1 MIIRESSAFE
11 TDPAVFNRPYHT
23 SERAGASNLLCLLDK
38 VYVVVC
44 KLL

>member
-23 SERAGASNLLCLLDK
+23 SERAGASNLLWFRQILRSCL
-38 VYVVVC
+38 
-44 KLL
+44 